1 LPPAAQL
8 TKDTLPITPGE
19 RYGVEFVA
27 DNPGKWALH
36 CHVLHHATN
45 NDMEPGGLLT
55 IVNVMP

>member
-1 LPPAAQL
+1 MPPAAQL
-8 TKDTLPITPGE
+8 TKDTLPITSGE
-19 RYGVEFVA
+19 RYDVEFVA

-36 CHVLHHATN
+36 YHVLHHATN